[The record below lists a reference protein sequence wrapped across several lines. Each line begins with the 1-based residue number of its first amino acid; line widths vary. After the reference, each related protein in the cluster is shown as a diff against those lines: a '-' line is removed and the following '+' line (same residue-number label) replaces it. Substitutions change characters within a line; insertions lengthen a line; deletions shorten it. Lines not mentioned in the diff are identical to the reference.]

1 MPHSLRFRNNFE
13 GKLYL
18 LSEQHRAAL
27 RNKLSEVRLIIIDEV
42 SMLSSVLF
50 FQFNQRLTETF
61 RYSGK
66 EPFAEPER
74 LPGILCSNF
83 YQLPPAKGWPVSSS
97 ATSIKDFLALDS
109 WKKF

>member
-1 MPHSLRFRNNFE
+1 M
-13 GKLYL
+13 
-18 LSEQHRAAL
+18 
-27 RNKLSEVRLIIIDEV
+27 I
-42 SMLSSVLF
+42 SSVLF
-50 FQFNQRLTETF
+50 FQFNQWLTETF

-74 LPGILCSNF
+74 LPGILCSDF
-83 YQLPPAKGWPVSSS
+83 YQLPPVKGSPVYSS